1 MKDAKTYYLLKP
13 SALLQKLNIFNCI
26 PFISITISKAWILT
40 YCKLF
45 YNCIFTT
52 PFFNR
57 FTLIFILV
65 PVLQITSLIWIIFKQ
80 WKKKITSLSIRKM
93 TSLWQKRMYACPFF
107 AVERICQNIFCNT
120 WPYLKKYY
128 EGHWSLEI
136 CNFAENCR
144 KSKLNSYTS
153 REPFWLL
160 DFRRRVFW
168 ISNICT

>member
-1 MKDAKTYYLLKP
+1 MQPLTIEQLLKDAKTYYLLKP

-80 WKKKITSLSIRKM
+80 WKKKLHRCQSVR
-93 TSLWQKRMYACPFF
+93 WQVCDKKECMHVLFSQSKGFARTFF
-107 AVERICQNIFCNT
+107 ATLGHTSKNIMKAIG
-120 WPYLKKYY
+120 P
-128 EGHWSLEI
+128 
-136 CNFAENCR
+136 
-144 KSKLNSYTS
+144 
-153 REPFWLL
+153 
-160 DFRRRVFW
+160 
-168 ISNICT
+168 